1 MCNTCVICHK
11 DISMFIELG
20 GPAGFQA
27 TSPDSGRFVCSTKCS
42 DAYFKCQTN
51 EMTAMAA
58 STSPVLVFLPSV

>member
-1 MCNTCVICHK
+1 
-11 DISMFIELG
+11 MFIELG

>member
-1 MCNTCVICHK
+1 MCNTCVICHR

-20 GPAGFQA
+20 GPVGFQA

-42 DAYFKCQTN
+42 DAYFKRQTN
-51 EMTAMAA
+51 DMTAMAE

>member
-1 MCNTCVICHK
+1 MCNNCVICHR

-42 DAYFKCQTN
+42 DAYFKHRTD
-51 EMTAMAA
+51 EMSAIAE
-58 STSPVLVFLPSV
+58 STSPVLLFLPSV